1 MRPPRERHG
10 SMCDAWQ
17 SLLGA
22 GPFRDAV
29 KPSVCLSVFASR
41 GQDLPQLA
49 WCLDV
54 FMVAPTTGSP
64 PIMLPL
70 PLSPLSARRRMA
82 FLMAAPWSRPWL
94 LQTGMQSF
102 CQGH

>member
-10 SMCDAWQ
+10 SMGDAWQ

-22 GPFRDAV
+22 GPFSDV

-70 PLSPLSARRRMA
+70 PRARRRMA